1 METER
6 APAEAFMESPH
17 TLKMK
22 PFLILFCTVSYSAI
36 KPHMMAYL
44 WRDDNTFNLNGQT
57 LLRSLVKL
65 DNIKI

>member
-1 METER
+1 MDRER
-6 APAEAFMESPH
+6 VVADAFIESPH

-44 WRDDNTFNLNGQT
+44 WRDDTVFNRLNN
-57 LLRSLVKL
+57 RS
-65 DNIKI
+65 NCFNNCYGG